1 MTSSPCSSLAD
12 LLAHRDHPAI
22 HEHLAECVR
31 CRVLAAGAEPLEA
44 GSGSDLETGPQVA
57 GTLIDQLEPGQVLAF
72 SFGQLEELLVAAV
85 LDADAEDAV
94 VAPLSSQP
102 ELAAEWD
109 LLLPPEVL
117 GYPVMAEVWNH
128 GHVLVEQAYELLATL
143 SAEQLGAL
151 DQLYE
156 AALAGTEPPADAA
169 TGPIAAGPE
178 DPRVLYQDQERERT
192 GPFWQAAEF
201 LHQAGTLGELVH
213 REREAHAVEPDE
225 VEDLV
230 EDRPGWLDELE
241 HDRLDLER
249 ELPVPA
255 LRRLMERLVIPLHE
269 GTGAL
274 VRQAFERTCF
284 DDTAEGLV
292 LARQRTGSRS
302 GPRRPSREEARR
314 RSKRYLD
321 KLIKEMER

>member
-1 MTSSPCSSLAD
+1 MTSTPCPSVAD

-22 HEHLAECVR
+22 QEHLAECVR
-31 CRVLAAGAEPLEA
+31 CRTLAAGAEPLEA
-44 GSGSDLETGPQVA
+44 GGGSDLEEGPQLA

-72 SFGQLEELLVAAV
+72 SFGALEELLVAAV
-85 LDADAEDAV
+85 LDADAEEAV
-94 VAPLSSQP
+94 VAPVSDQP
-102 ELAAEWD
+102 GLAAEWD
-109 LLLPPEVL
+109 MLLPPEVL
-117 GYPVMAEVWNH
+117 GYPVMAEVWNY

-143 SAEQLGAL
+143 ATEQLGAL

-169 TGPIAAGPE
+169 TGPVAAGPE
-178 DPRVLYQDQERERT
+178 DPRVRYQDQERERT
-192 GPFWQAAEF
+192 GPFWQPAEF
-201 LHQAGTLGELVH
+201 LHQAGTLGAFVH
-213 REREAHAVEPDE
+213 REREAHAVKTDE
-225 VEDLV
+225 VEELV
-230 EDRPGWLDELE
+230 DRPGWLDELE

-255 LRRLMERLVIPLHE
+255 LRRLMDRLAVPMHE

-274 VRQAFERTCF
+274 VRQAFERTCV
-284 DDTAEGLV
+284 DETAEGLV
-292 LARQRTGSRS
+292 FARQRTGSRS

-321 KLIKEMER
+321 SLIEEMER

>member
-1 MTSSPCSSLAD
+1 MTSSSCPSLAD
-12 LLAHRDHPAI
+12 LLVDPDHPAI
-22 HEHLAECVR
+22 QEHLAECVR
-31 CRVLAAGAEPLEA
+31 CRALATGAEPLEA
-44 GSGSDLETGPQVA
+44 GRGSDLEVSPQLA
-57 GTLIDQLEPGQVLAF
+57 GTLIDQLEPGQILAF
-72 SFGQLEELLVAAV
+72 SFGQLEQLLVAAV
-85 LDADAEDAV
+85 LDADAEEAV
-94 VAPLSSQP
+94 VAPLSDQP

-128 GHVLVEQAYELLATL
+128 GHVLVEQAYELLAAL
-143 SAEQLGAL
+143 AAEQLGAL

-169 TGPIAAGPE
+169 TGPVAAGPE

-192 GPFWQAAEF
+192 GPFWQPAEF
-201 LHQAGTLGELVH
+201 LHQAGTLGALVYSA
-213 REREAHAVEPDE
+213 REAHAVEPDE

-230 EDRPGWLDELE
+230 ARPGWLDELE

-255 LRRLMERLVIPLHE
+255 LRRLMERLAIPLHE

-274 VRQAFERTCF
+274 VRQAFERTCV
-284 DDTAEGLV
+284 DDTAAGLV

-302 GPRRPSREEARR
+302 GPRRPSREDARR

-321 KLIKEMER
+321 KLITEMER